1 MGWGRR
7 LSRWRG
13 FRGDEGGGGRGW
25 RDGRATG
32 VEKDFWRFNVL
43 MLGSASQNA
52 V

>member
-13 FRGDEGGGGRGW
+13 FRGDGGRRGLS
-25 RDGRATG
+25 DGRATG

>member
-1 MGWGRR
+1 MGVAGVERWEGDGGERWG
-7 LSRWRG
+7 
-13 FRGDEGGGGRGW
+13 
-25 RDGRATG
+25 ATG

>member
-1 MGWGRR
+1 MRVAGVERWG
-7 LSRWRG
+7 
-13 FRGDEGGGGRGW
+13 
-25 RDGRATG
+25 ATG

>member
-13 FRGDEGGGGRGW
+13 FRG
-25 RDGRATG
+25 DGRATG